1 MVSSEMQYDDIL
13 KWQSKNPNAPALTD
27 KEAKDL
33 ELWKSIRKNE
43 EILKHKVALEKL
55 LEDK

>member
-1 MVSSEMQYDDIL
+1 MQMKQYDAIL

-33 ELWKSIRKNE
+33 ELWQSIRKNE
-43 EILKHKVALEKL
+43 EILKHKIALQKL
-55 LEDK
+55 LEDDK